1 MSNLAIHLPSMA
13 APRLRAL
20 VSPRE
25 HGAWG
30 LLLVPL
36 FTGSVAGAAGGHWLS
51 LFLFLTAAL
60 ALFWLRTPVESLLG
74 TSPMRAQNA
83 AERGACLTASAILAA
98 MAAACLSLLLR
109 DGQNQA
115 LLVIGAVSAVAFVA
129 QSVLKGISRSTRM
142 ASQLVGAIGLTAT
155 APAAYCVL
163 TGRFGAPAIGLWFA
177 NWIFSGNQI
186 HFVQLRIHAAR
197 AANFAEK
204 FAQGQTFF
212 AGQFL
217 MLGLIAA
224 AAAVGLAPRLAVF
237 VFIPALLR
245 GLAWFVARPEPLRV
259 KALGWSELR
268 QGILFGVL
276 LGVAFLIG

>member
-1 MSNLAIHLPSMA
+1 MT
-13 APRLRAL
+13 
-20 VSPRE
+20 PRE

-36 FTGSVAGAAGGHWLS
+36 FTGSVAGAGGGHWLS
-51 LFLFLTAAL
+51 LMLFLTAAL

-74 TSPMRAQNA
+74 TSPMRAQNT
-83 AERGACLTASAILAA
+83 AERGACLSASAVLATIA
-98 MAAACLSLLLR
+98 VACLSLLLR
-109 DGQNQA
+109 DGQNQG

-155 APAAYCVL
+155 APAAYCAL
-163 TGRFGAPAIGLWFA
+163 TGHIGAPAIGLWLA
-177 NWIFSGNQI
+177 NWIFAGNQI
-186 HFVQLRIHAAR
+186 HFVQVRIHGAR

-204 FAQGQTFF
+204 FTHGQSFF
-212 AGQFL
+212 TGQFL

-237 VFIPALLR
+237 ALIPALLR

-268 QGILFGVL
+268 QGILFGAL
-276 LGVAFLIG
+276 LGTAFLIG